1 MRKDSPMVDKP
12 LSPGTMP
19 SFLRLPVSWA
29 QHYPGRLFIASALMF
44 LTCIILGCMSLSFGE
59 HNTTITHEDGLLI
72 QEDTIEL
79 HGAAQTVY
87 YPVPY
92 ASPPNLVVES
102 TFHTVVIEEQ
112 AADHFRVRCDDLFG
126 TVEWK
131 AKGQRIPPPTPPI
144 VVAPIVAPPVSP
156 PPDTAKH

>member
-1 MRKDSPMVDKP
+1 MADKP
-12 LSPGTMP
+12 LSPRTITL
-19 SFLRLPVSWA
+19 FLTRPASWA
-29 QHYPGRLFIASALMF
+29 QHYPRRLFIASALMF

-79 HGAAQTVY
+79 HGAAAQTIY

-92 ASPPNLVVES
+92 AGPPNLVVES

-112 AADHFRVRCDDLFG
+112 AADHFRVRCDDPFG
-126 TVEWK
+126 KVDWK
-131 AKGQRIPPPTPPI
+131 AKGQRVPPPTPPI
-144 VVAPIVAPPVSP
+144 VVAPVVTAPVVP